1 MITREMSMRDAYGG
15 KLVELGAKYP
25 ELTVLDSDV
34 SSSTRTVLFAERYP
48 ARFFNMGVSEANM
61 VDVAAGMAI
70 CGLKPVVNSFAV
82 FLTLKTAEQ
91 IRNVVA
97 YNDLPVILVGSYAGL
112 SDSFDGAS
120 HQSTEDIALT
130 RAIPGMNIIVPA
142 DTVELE
148 QALEQAVEISHPVY
162 IRLCRN
168 PSPVLFDHSVPFEF
182 GRIRVVEEG
191 GDVTIAACGVAVAEA
206 MKAAEILRS
215 QGVSAEILNV
225 STIKPIDRATLIA
238 SVKKTRRILTVEEHS
253 VIGGLGSA
261 VTEVLSKEY
270 PVVSDFLGV
279 EDTFTETGA
288 YDELLEQYGI
298 SANAIVEKAV
308 GLISLVAN
316 PNNC

>member
-1 MITREMSMRDAYGG
+1 MRDAYGG

-148 QALEQAVEISHPVY
+148 QALEQAVEMSHPVY

-168 PSPVLFDHSVPFEF
+168 PSPVLFGHSVPFEF

-288 YDELLEQYGI
+288 YDELLEKYGI